1 MTHGVFADPTIEQD
15 GRLQGYVM
23 APYAAIVGLLG
34 PPNSPSTDAVRRHV
48 EWLVRTPAGPAW
60 IYNWKIDLPA
70 GVSVE
75 QITNWHVGGNT
86 VDVVQCVAEA
96 LHAPA
101 DIAVAHER
109 DEQQDFAVDVDH
121 ENAAQ
126 ADTGGILPDEALTAA
141 YRHSLRRSVLF
152 FFGLIWSACGAVVIV
167 GGTCGYLSPGSSVA
181 LAALLAVAALVF
193 FVGAPA
199 ALQLVRRSRSRH

>member
-1 MTHGVFADPTIEQD
+1 MTHGVFADATIEPD

-23 APYAAIVGLLG
+23 APYAAIVELLG
-34 PPNSPSTDAVRRHV
+34 SPNSPSTDAVRRHV

-60 IYNWKIDLPA
+60 IYNWKIDLPP

-101 DIAVAHER
+101 DIAFAAHER
-109 DEQQDFAVDVDH
+109 NEQQDNAVAVDH
-121 ENAAQ
+121 ETAAQ
-126 ADTGGILPDEALTAA
+126 ADAGAIVPDETLTAA
-141 YRHSLRRSVLF
+141 YRSLLF
-152 FFGLIWSACGAVVIV
+152 FFGLIWSVCGAVVVV
-167 GGTCGYLSPGSSVA
+167 GGVFGDLSPGSCVA
-181 LAALLAVAALVF
+181 MAALLAVAALVF
-193 FVGAPA
+193 FGGAPA
-199 ALQLVRRSRSRH
+199 ALRLLRRRSRH